1 MRASRLWILGALALG
16 LATQFAC
23 ERKEDGGYGMA
34 GKRTK
39 DNAWLVK
46 AAESNLAE
54 IDAGRLAE
62 TKGDRTEVKQFARHM
77 VEEHTNLNVELA
89 ALAEKKAIT
98 LPARAG
104 EKQQRAVAE
113 LSELTGAEFDKKFAD
128 MTVSDHEKA
137 VSLFESNSNAA
148 DPDVKAFAEKTLPT
162 LQHHLQMA
170 RELKTKV
177 SVTPKAD

>member
-1 MRASRLWILGALALG
+1 LIVGALALG

-46 AAESNLAE
+46 AAEGSLAE

-62 TKGDRTEVKQFARHM
+62 TKADRAEVKQFARQM
-77 VEEHTNLNVELA
+77 VEDHTNICGELA
-89 ALAEKKAIT
+89 AIAEKKAIT

-104 EKQQRAVAE
+104 EKQQKALAE
-113 LSELTGAEFDKKFAD
+113 LSDLSGAEFDKKYAD
-128 MTVSDHEKA
+128 MTASEHEKA
-137 VSLFESNSNAA
+137 VSLFESNSRSE
-148 DPDVKAFAEKTLPT
+148 DRDVKAFVEKTLPT

-170 RELKTKV
+170 RELKSKV
-177 SVTPKAD
+177 ATPKAD